1 MKRKLKRE
9 HGITLVVLVITII
22 ILLIL
27 AGISIQAIT
36 NTGLFNKA
44 NEAKKQSEIANIKE
58 QIQLEIYAK
67 QAENTGEMTENELKT
82 ILEKYGTIN
91 YEEDETTIKGI
102 TTKKGYE
109 ILLEDIYT
117 GGLSK
122 EKLVANGTWQNS
134 KKVNSPEL
142 LTGMTPIKFTEPED
156 KKEGT
161 TVKTAYT
168 DNNWYD
174 YETKKWANTQTEDGS
189 MWVWIPRYAYRVN
202 SSTQTCD
209 IVFLI
214 GTSDNYYDENGKI
227 QTAKRQKTADETID
241 TTTGYTVHPAFT
253 NESNIGF
260 ANGGWDKELAGI
272 WVAKFEA
279 GYAGGNNNAPKG
291 VSSEATYTQSE
302 LWASSAETGTGNDGT
317 ISARNWTD
325 GVYGSTE
332 TTIKYPTFQGLTY
345 SMNYIN
351 QNDAFNISRT
361 LTGKNNIYGINS
373 NNTDS
378 HLMKNS
384 EWGAI
389 AYLSQSK
396 YGLNGTNIYIN
407 NITLNS
413 STTSVYAITGC
424 SAASSADDEKVTTTI
439 EKLNNRTETN
449 AYVWTQK
456 NGTKASSTGT
466 IYGIY
471 DLSGGTW
478 ERTAGIVVNGND
490 NLTIYGNSLLN
501 NGKNESTSTKYVTV
515 YTSNDSTI
523 TDYDIASRKNYENNK
538 KIYGDAI
545 SETSTLGTEQ
555 NSWYLDYSYFV
566 GYYKP
571 FFIRGGGFGYSSG
584 AGLFS
589 FYRSDGN
596 SGYINGFR
604 AVLVAK

>member
-1 MKRKLKRE
+1 MIKNMK
-9 HGITLVVLVITII
+9 GITLVALVITIV

-27 AGISIQAIT
+27 AGISIQSIT
-36 NTGLFNKA
+36 NTGLFENAK
-44 NEAKKQSEIANIKE
+44 EAKKQSEIANIKE

-67 QAENTGEMTENELKT
+67 QAENTGEITENEIKS

-91 YEEDETTIKGI
+91 YEEDKTTIKGI
-102 TTKKGYE
+102 TTPKGYE
-109 ILLEDIYT
+109 ISISDIYT
-117 GGLSK
+117 GGFAE
-122 EKLVANGTWQNS
+122 EKLVADGTWQNS

-142 LTGMTPIKFTEPED
+142 LIGMTPIKFTEPED

-161 TVKTAYT
+161 TVKTEYT
-168 DNNWYD
+168 DYNWYD
-174 YETKKWANTQTEDGS
+174 YEAKKWANAQTEDGS
-189 MWVWIPRYAYRVN
+189 MWVWIPRYAYKIN

-214 GTSDNYYDENGKI
+214 GTTDNYYDENGKL
-227 QTAKRQKTADETID
+227 QTAKRQKTTDETMD

-260 ANGGWDKELAGI
+260 ANGGWDKELSGI

-279 GYAGGNNNAPKG
+279 GYAGGNNSTPKG
-291 VSSEATYTQSE
+291 VSSEVKYTQSTV
-302 LWASSAETGTGNDGT
+302 WATSAETGTGENGN

-325 GVYGSTE
+325 GVYGSKE

-345 SMNYIN
+345 SMNYISHS
-351 QNDAFNISRT
+351 DAFNISKV
-361 LTGKNNIYGINS
+361 LTGKNNIYGLNS

-389 AYLSQSK
+389 SYLSQSK

-407 NITLNS
+407 NITLNN
-413 STTSVYAITGC
+413 STPSVYAVTGC
-424 SAASSADDEKVTTTI
+424 SATAENADVSEVETTI
-439 EKLNNRTETN
+439 EKLNSRTETN

-478 ERTAGIVVNGND
+478 ERTAGLVANNND
-490 NLTIYGNSLLN
+490 NLTNYGSSLLN
-501 NGKNESTSTKYVTV
+501 NEKNNSTSTKYVTV
-515 YTSNDSTI
+515 YQNNDSGI
-523 TDYDIASRKNYENNK
+523 TDYDTASKKNYEVNT

-545 SETSTLGTEQ
+545 RETSTEGVGQ
-555 NSWYLDYSYFV
+555 NSWYSDYSYFV
-566 GYYKP
+566 GYYTP
-571 FFIRGGGFGYSSG
+571 FFIRGGYLWTRSG
-584 AGLFS
+584 AGLFY
-589 FYRSDGN
+589 FDRTNGFSDYN
-596 SGYINGFR
+596 VGFR
-604 AVLVAK
+604 AVLVAR

>member
-1 MKRKLKRE
+1 MKEKSIK
-9 HGITLVVLVITII
+9 GITLVALVITIV

-36 NTGLFNKA
+36 NTGLFENAK
-44 NEAKKQSEIANIKE
+44 EAKKQNEIANVKE

-67 QAENTGEMTENELKT
+67 QAESTGEITQNDLIS
-82 ILEKYGTIN
+82 ILEKYGDIN
-91 YEEDETTIKGI
+91 YEEDGTTIKGI
-102 TTKKGYE
+102 TTDKGKYE
-109 ILLEDIYT
+109 IDISDIYT
-117 GGLSK
+117 GGLSE
-122 EKLVANGTWQNS
+122 EKLVANGTWQNV

-142 LTGMTPIKFTEPED
+142 LTGMTPIKFTEPEED
-156 KKEGT
+156 KEGT
-161 TVKTAYT
+161 TEKTTYT
-168 DNNWYD
+168 DKNWYD
-174 YETKKWANTQTEDGS
+174 YTTKKWANAQTEDGS
-189 MWVWIPRYAYRVN
+189 MWVWIPRYAYKIN

-214 GTSDNYYDENGKI
+214 GTTDNYYDENGKL
-227 QTAKRQKTADETID
+227 QTAKRQKTTDETMD

-260 ANGGWDKELAGI
+260 ANGGWDKELSGI

-279 GYAGGNNNAPKG
+279 GYAGGNNSTPKG
-291 VSSEATYTQSE
+291 VSSEVKYTQSTV
-302 LWASSAETGTGNDGT
+302 WATSAETGTGENGN

-325 GVYGSTE
+325 GVYGSKE

-545 SETSTLGTEQ
+545 RETSIAGIEQ
-555 NSWYLDYSYFV
+555 NSWYFDYSYFV
-566 GYYKP
+566 GYNSP
-571 FFIRGGGFGYSSG
+571 LFIRGGSIGSNSS
-584 AGLFS
+584 AGLFAFS
-589 FYRSDGN
+589 RVNGMEHYS
-596 SGYINGFR
+596 IGFR
-604 AVLVAK
+604 PVLIAK

>member
-1 MKRKLKRE
+1 MKEKSIK
-9 HGITLVVLVITII
+9 GITLVALVITIV

-36 NTGLFNKA
+36 NTGLFENAK
-44 NEAKKQSEIANIKE
+44 EAKKQSEIANVKE

-67 QAENTGEMTENELKT
+67 QAESTGEITQYELKS
-82 ILEKYGTIN
+82 ILEKYGTVN

-102 TTKKGYE
+102 TTAKGYE
-109 ILLEDIYT
+109 IALTDIYS
-117 GGLSK
+117 GGLSE
-122 EKLVANGTWQNS
+122 EKLVANGTWQN
-134 KKVNSPEL
+134 KKGVNSPEL
-142 LTGMTPIKFTEPED
+142 LTGMTPIKFTDPED
-156 KKEGT
+156 NKEGETEKT
-161 TVKTAYT
+161 TYT
-168 DNNWYD
+168 DKNWYD
-174 YETKKWANTQTEDGS
+174 YTTKKWANAQTEDGS
-189 MWVWIPRYAYRVN
+189 MWVWIPRYAYRIN

-214 GTSDNYYDENGKI
+214 GTTDNYYDENGKL

-253 NESNIGF
+253 NESSINYT
-260 ANGGWDKELAGI
+260 NGGWDKELSGI

-279 GYAGGNNNAPKG
+279 GYAGGNNSAPKG
-291 VSSEATYTQSE
+291 VSSEVKYTQSTV
-302 LWASSAETGTGNDGT
+302 WANSAETETENDGT
-317 ISARNWTD
+317 VSARNWTD
-325 GVYGSTE
+325 GVYGEAE

-351 QNDAFNISRT
+351 HNDAFNISKS
-361 LTGKNNIYGINS
+361 LTGKNNIYGLNA
-373 NNTDS
+373 NNADS

-384 EWGAI
+384 EWGAV

-407 NITLNS
+407 NVTLNN
-413 STTSVYAITGC
+413 STTSVYAVTGC
-424 SAASSADDEKVTTTI
+424 SATAENADVNEVGTTI

-478 ERTAGIVVNGND
+478 ERIAGLVANNND
-490 NLTIYGNSLLN
+490 NLTNYGSSLLN
-501 NGKNESTSTKYVTV
+501 NGKNNSTSTKYVTV
-515 YTSNDSTI
+515 YPNNDAGI
-523 TDYDIASRKNYENNK
+523 TDYNTASNNNYEINT

-545 SETSTLGTEQ
+545 RETSTSGVEK
-555 NSWYLDYSYFV
+555 NSWFSDYSYFV
-566 GYYKP
+566 GYCDP
-571 FFIRGGGFGYSSG
+571 FFIRGGSLWNRSE
-584 AGLFS
+584 AGIFCFLR
-589 FYRSDGN
+589 YHGN
-596 SGYINGFR
+596 SGYDVGFR
-604 AVLVAK
+604 AVLVTK

>member
-1 MKRKLKRE
+1 MRKNMK
-9 HGITLVVLVITII
+9 GITLVALVITIV

-67 QAENTGEMTENELKT
+67 QAENTGEITEYDLKS

-91 YEEDETTIKGI
+91 YEEDKTTIKGI
-102 TTKKGYE
+102 TTSKGYE
-109 ILLEDIYT
+109 ILISDIYT
-117 GGLSK
+117 REFAE
-122 EKLVANGTWQNS
+122 EKLVADGTWQNS
-134 KKVNSPEL
+134 KKVNLPEL

-156 KKEGT
+156 NKEGT

-174 YETKKWANTQTEDGS
+174 YEAKKWANTQTEDGS

-214 GTSDNYYDENGKI
+214 GTTDNYYDENGKL
-227 QTAKRQKTADETID
+227 QKAKRQTKKEETID

-260 ANGGWDKELAGI
+260 VNGGWDKELAGI

-291 VSSEATYTQSE
+291 VSSEVKYTQSE
-302 LWASSAETGTGNDGT
+302 VYASLAETGTGKTGN

-325 GVYGSTE
+325 EVYGTTE

-345 SMNYIN
+345 SMNYIDH
-351 QNDAFNISRT
+351 NDAFNISKS
-361 LTGKNNIYGINS
+361 LTGKNNIYGLNA
-373 NNTDS
+373 NNANS

-389 AYLSQSK
+389 SYLSKSK
-396 YGLNGTNIYIN
+396 YGLNGTDIYIN
-407 NITLNS
+407 NVSLNN
-413 STTSVYAITGC
+413 STTSVYAVTGC
-424 SAASSADDEKVTTTI
+424 SAAISADDENITTTI
-439 EKLNNRTETN
+439 EKLNNRAEAN

-471 DLSGGTW
+471 DLSGGAW
-478 ERTAGIVVNGND
+478 ERTAGLVANGND
-490 NLTIYGNSLLN
+490 KLTTYGNSLLN
-501 NGKNESTSTKYVTV
+501 NGESESTSTKYVTV
-515 YTSNDSTI
+515 YPSADSGVTDLDTASN
-523 TDYDIASRKNYENNK
+523 KNYEVNK

-545 SETSTLGTEQ
+545 RETSTAGTGKS
-555 NSWYLDYSYFV
+555 SWYSDYSYFV
-566 GYYKP
+566 GYYIP
-571 FFIRGGGFGYSSG
+571 FFVRGGVLWSNSG
-584 AGLFS
+584 AGLF
-589 FYRSDGN
+589 FFGRTYGN
-596 SGYINGFR
+596 SDYGIGFR
-604 AVLVAK
+604 AVLVAM

>member
-1 MKRKLKRE
+1 MRKNMK
-9 HGITLVVLVITII
+9 GITLVALVITIV

-67 QAENTGEMTENELKT
+67 QAENTGEITEYDLKS

-91 YEEDETTIKGI
+91 YEEDKTTIKGI
-102 TTKKGYE
+102 TTSKGYE
-109 ILLEDIYT
+109 ILISDIYAR
-117 GGLSK
+117 GFAE
-122 EKLVANGTWQNS
+122 EKLVADGTWQNS

-161 TVKTAYT
+161 TVKTSYT

-189 MWVWIPRYAYRVN
+189 MWVWIPRYAYRIN

-214 GTSDNYYDENGKI
+214 GTTDNYYDENGKL

-253 NESNIGF
+253 NESSINY
-260 ANGGWDKELAGI
+260 ANGGWDKELSGI

-279 GYAGGNNNAPKG
+279 GYAGGNNSAPKG
-291 VSSEATYTQSE
+291 ISSEVKYTQSSV
-302 LWASSAETGTGNDGT
+302 WGASNETGTGKDGS

-325 GVYGSTE
+325 GIYGATE

-351 QNDAFNISRT
+351 HNDAFNISKS
-361 LTGKNNIYGINS
+361 LTGKKNIYGLNP
-373 NNTDS
+373 NNADS

-389 AYLSQSK
+389 TYLSQSK

-407 NITLNS
+407 NVTIGNS
-413 STTSVYAITGC
+413 KQSVYEVTGC
-424 SAASSADDEKVTTTI
+424 SATAENADVSEVGTTI
-439 EKLNNRTETN
+439 EKLNARTETN

-478 ERTAGIVVNGND
+478 ERTAGLVANNND
-490 NLTIYGNSLLN
+490 NLTNYGSSLLN
-501 NGKNESTSTKYVTV
+501 NGKNNSTSTKYVTV
-515 YTSNDSTI
+515 YPSNDSGI
-523 TDYDIASRKNYENNK
+523 TDYDTASKENYKVNK

-545 SETSTLGTEQ
+545 RETSTEGVGQ
-555 NSWYLDYSYFV
+555 NSWYSDYSYFV
-566 GYYKP
+566 GYDVP
-571 FFIRGGGFGYSSG
+571 FFVRGGDLWDRSG
-584 AGLFS
+584 AGLFCFS
-589 FYRSDGN
+589 RVYGDSPYDG
-596 SGYINGFR
+596 GFR
-604 AVLVAK
+604 AVLVAR